1 MEPERSLSGVG
12 ELTPTSYL
20 VLGILAERGP
30 ATPYELKALVG
41 RSIGNFWPFPH
52 TQLYTEPP
60 RLVRL
65 GLAEEERE
73 QTGRRRR
80 LFSVTDRGRKE
91 VARWLDEP
99 FEDAI
104 GYRDLGLLKL
114 FFGAVAEAG
123 TVAELAVAQLAV
135 REARLETL
143 EAKRRALETDPA
155 HRYHLLTLEL
165 GLRYERAAIGFWQDV
180 ARNPPG

>member
-1 MEPERSLSGVG
+1 VA

-20 VLGILAERGP
+20 VLGMLAERGP
-30 ATPYELKALVG
+30 STPYELKQRVA

-52 TQLYTEPP
+52 TQLYTEPA

-65 GLAEEERE
+65 GLLEEERE
-73 QTGRRRR
+73 TTGRRRR
-80 LFSVTDRGRKE
+80 LFSVTERGRKE

-99 FEDAI
+99 VDDVI

-114 FFGAVAEAG
+114 FFGAVAEPG
-123 TVAELAVAQLAV
+123 TVAELAAVQVAV
-135 REARLETL
+135 RESRMRMLED
-143 EAKRRALETDPA
+143 KRRLLSDDPA

-165 GLRYERAAIGFWQDV
+165 GIRYERAAIEFWREI
-180 ARNPPG
+180 AAHPPT